1 MHSDIKKRRSFLAPL
16 FAAGDAQRWATK
28 TKGGKNNGKCYRP
41 ANRSSDWRSHSC
53 TNYCSNNTEWA
64 TKKVA
69 KFKPPYGMAYKS
81 AFLGTVAG
89 LILGFMIGVAFGQT
103 EQGKLYLLS
112 MVAGFLLQGAIYGQL
127 IKDGS
132 STSIGLGKG
141 FAIAGIQFAI
151 GIGILV
157 LITGAVL
164 VIAS

>member
-1 MHSDIKKRRSFLAPL
+1 MGNVIGQLISQVIGGTI
-16 FAAGDAQRWATK
+16 AALIIALIIQ
-28 TKGGKNNGKCYRP
+28 
-41 ANRSSDWRSHSC
+41 
-53 TNYCSNNTEWA
+53 WA

-69 KFKPPYGMAYKS
+69 KFKPSYGMAYKS

-89 LILGFMIGVAFGQT
+89 LILGFMIGLAFGMSGQT
-103 EQGKLYLLS
+103 EQGKLYLIS
-112 MVAGFLLQGAIYGQL
+112 MVAGFILQGAIYGQL
-127 IKDGS
+127 IKDDS
-132 STSIGLGKG
+132 RTSVGLGKG

>member
-1 MHSDIKKRRSFLAPL
+1 
-16 FAAGDAQRWATK
+16 
-28 TKGGKNNGKCYRP
+28 
-41 ANRSSDWRSHSC
+41 
-53 TNYCSNNTEWA
+53 
-64 TKKVA
+64 
-69 KFKPPYGMAYKS
+69 
-81 AFLGTVAG
+81 
-89 LILGFMIGVAFGQT
+89 MIGVAFGQT

-112 MVAGFLLQGAIYGQL
+112 MVAGFLLYGQL

-132 STSIGLGKG
+132 STSVGLGKG